1 MFIDKEL
8 LLSGSRSTTGVWTGQ
23 TICNAASEYSTNTID
38 LGAAKNLSKG
48 KQLYVVVIIP
58 VEIDTVTS
66 VDFQVVTDDSAT
78 LAASTVQASTGA
90 ILQAS
95 LTAGR
100 APIVI
105 PVGSALG
112 VKEQYLGM
120 YYVIP
125 DSNYNVSGTV
135 IAFVAFDI
143 P

>member
-1 MFIDKEL
+1 MYIDKEL
-8 LLSGSRSTTGVWTGQ
+8 LLSGTLSAGVRTGQ
-23 TICNAASEYSTNTID
+23 LICNAGSEYSESTID

-48 KQLYVVVIIP
+48 KQLYVVVIIDK
-58 VEIDTVTS
+58 EIDTVTS
-66 VDFQVVTDDSAT
+66 VDFRVVTDDSAT

-90 ILQAS
+90 IAQAS
-95 LTAGR
+95 LTANR

-125 DSNYNVSGTV
+125 DSNYNVAGRVT
-135 IAFVAFDI
+135 AFVAFDV

>member
-1 MFIDKEL
+1 MYIDKEL
-8 LLSGSRSTTGVWTGQ
+8 VLSGTFSSVGVRTGQ
-23 TICNAASEYSTNTID
+23 LICNSGSEYSENTID

-48 KQLYVVVIIP
+48 KQLYVVVIID

-66 VDFQVVTDDSAT
+66 IDFQVVTDDNAT

-90 ILQAS
+90 ILQTN
-95 LTAGR
+95 LKTNR

-120 YYVIP
+120 YYVL
-125 DSNYNVSGTV
+125 VGTDNTAGRV
-135 IAFVAFDI
+135 TAFVAFDI